1 MDGWL
6 DVLVGCSG
14 GCWWL
19 LSCLIGPGGA
29 CCPCCATQLTP
40 VCPPADDIWSL
51 DLAKLDGWKCVRENT
66 VGEEAFRELGSD
78 EWETSSEEEQGAG
91 DSD

>member
-1 MDGWL
+1 MAFNAVSL
-6 DVLVGCSG
+6 YRSTHL
-14 GCWWL
+14 
-19 LSCLIGPGGA
+19 A
-29 CCPCCATQLTP
+29 
-40 VCPPADDIWSL
+40 PPADDIWSL

-78 EWETSSEEEQGAG
+78 EWETGSEEEEQEG

>member
-1 MDGWL
+1 MHWW
-6 DVLVGCSG
+6 VLG
-14 GCWWL
+14 
-19 LSCLIGPGGA
+19 CLIAPEHA
-29 CCPCCATQLTP
+29 ALAAPPNTHPSVL
-40 VCPPADDIWSL
+40 PADDIWSL

-78 EWETSSEEEQGAG
+78 EWETGSEEDQGEG